1 MLTLYYTKG
10 TCADVVLL
18 MANTLEIELNIS
30 HVDISKKPP
39 QTAHGKDYAL
49 INAKGYVP
57 ALALEDGEIIT
68 EVAAICAYFSTL
80 KPGNTLFPLEGKTL
94 VDQLQ
99 WFNYIATELH
109 KNYMPLIYQAFGVDV
124 GTKWPEI
131 VKGMLTKRYQYV
143 DQVLANQPYLTGNIM
158 TAADIYCFMT
168 TLWANKVSF
177 DLSSFKNIQQFKAR
191 MQKET
196 IINNLYPA

>member
-10 TCADVVLL
+10 TCADVVLML
-18 MANTLEIELNIS
+18 ANALEIELNIS
-30 HVDISKKPP
+30 NVDITKAPP
-39 QTAHGKDYAL
+39 QTAHGKDYSA

-68 EVAAICAYFSTL
+68 EVAAICAYLASL
-80 KPGNTLFPLEGKTL
+80 KPGNKQFPLEGKAL

-109 KNYMPLIYQAFGVDV
+109 KNYMPLIYQSFGVDV

-131 VKGMLTKRYQYV
+131 VKGMLAKRYQYV
-143 DQVLANQPYLTGNIM
+143 ENTLANQPYLTGNSM
-158 TAADIYCFMT
+158 TAADLYCFMT
-168 TLWANKVSF
+168 LLWANKVSF
-177 DLSSFKNIQQFKAR
+177 DLTPYNNLQQFKAR
-191 MQKET
+191 MQQESVVKS
-196 IINNLYPA
+196 LYPA